1 MTKVLVT
8 GGSGKMGQVI
18 VRDLLANGYE
28 VVSTDR
34 KAPEFDRRFRVH
46 RIGRH

>member
-18 VRDLLANGYE
+18 IRDLLANGYE

-34 KAPEFDRRFRVH
+34 KPPKVYRWFRVH
-46 RIGRH
+46 RG